1 MNEAEQEV
9 LREEFLEYARAQN
22 ALAEEGIVQY
32 YKFLRGGMKQP
43 LLYISRPG
51 RNVVHI
57 KNAVVVDP
65 RWSLIEA
72 GDPKKVGRVHEIRIE
87 GDSAQVRSAFY
98 AGFQEFVNAPL

>member
-1 MNEAEQEV
+1 MDEAEQEA
-9 LREEFLEYARAQN
+9 LRAEFLAYARAQN
-22 ALAEEGIVQY
+22 ALVEEGIVQY

-57 KNAVVVDP
+57 KNAEVDDP
-65 RWSLIEA
+65 RWILIER

-87 GDSAQVRSAFY
+87 GDPAQVRSAFY
-98 AGFQEFVNAPL
+98 AGFQEFMNAPL